1 MSPTSE
7 FNSSFDANRSTGED
21 GSLAE
26 RAQGAFQDTKD
37 VIEERPLTTLL
48 VAGAAGI
55 VLGAVIWKIAS
66 RNRNGVG
73 GNLSSLE
80 RAIELARS
88 GAVNTVHSL
97 RRTLE
102 NEGYSLAQLNGRAIK
117 NQLSHLMSEASR
129 LNTNPNALYAAWKRS
144 RT

>member
-7 FNSSFDANRSTGED
+7 FNSSFDANRSTDED

-26 RAQGAFQDTKD
+26 RAQDAFQDAKE

-55 VLGAVIWKIAS
+55 VLGAVIMKIVS
-66 RNRNGVG
+66 RNRNVG
-73 GNLSSLE
+73 GNSLE

-88 GAVNTVHSL
+88 GAVNTVHNL

-117 NQLSHLMSEASR
+117 NQLSHLIAEASR